1 MLFFTLGNIFFY
13 RFNWCLAVAIAV
25 FGFMGFSGP
34 AFTLTDS
41 AFFEDPYDSACYQRS
56 ILTLNAVVM
65 YPCFGSAIVVEGVF
79 LILLLTVAKAILPNL
94 QRRLE
99 VDLCHI

>member
-1 MLFFTLGNIFFY
+1 VT
-13 RFNWCLAVAIAV
+13 IAV
-25 FGFMGFSGP
+25 FGFMSFSGA

-56 ILTLNAVVM
+56 IRTLNSVM
-65 YPCFGSAIVVEGVF
+65 MYLCFGIAIVVEGVF

-94 QRRLE
+94 QRRL
-99 VDLCHI
+99 